1 MKIYQCEDSL
11 EGIFTAIYN
20 AYEDRAKPE
29 ETMIGLPEELFLFA
43 EYIPVQTDTD
53 KAWKVIN
60 TLKRR
65 FGEEDYF
72 WICLALASYDTEK
85 ANAVY
90 HTVVYGLSHMVSMGH
105 LFDNLANQYLHKV
118 FSLGR
123 ASNNEYLHLRG
134 FLRFQELE
142 GKILY
147 AGMGPKNHLI
157 TFLMPHFA
165 DRFPTEN
172 FMIHDDTRGIWGIHP
187 AGKDWFLA
195 RESDL
200 GEDWF
205 SASKSHM
212 GESWQQKET
221 KEEEMYREL
230 FCHFCHTIAIK
241 ERYNPKLQ
249 QSMLPL
255 HFREYMVE
263 FANRA

>member
-29 ETMIGLPEELFLFA
+29 ETMIGLTEELFLFA

-118 FSLGR
+118 FSLGKS
-123 ASNNEYLHLRG
+123 SNN
-134 FLRFQELE
+134 
-142 GKILY
+142 
-147 AGMGPKNHLI
+147 
-157 TFLMPHFA
+157 
-165 DRFPTEN
+165 
-172 FMIHDDTRGIWGIHP
+172 
-187 AGKDWFLA
+187 
-195 RESDL
+195 
-200 GEDWF
+200 
-205 SASKSHM
+205 
-212 GESWQQKET
+212 
-221 KEEEMYREL
+221 
-230 FCHFCHTIAIK
+230 
-241 ERYNPKLQ
+241 
-249 QSMLPL
+249 
-255 HFREYMVE
+255 
-263 FANRA
+263 